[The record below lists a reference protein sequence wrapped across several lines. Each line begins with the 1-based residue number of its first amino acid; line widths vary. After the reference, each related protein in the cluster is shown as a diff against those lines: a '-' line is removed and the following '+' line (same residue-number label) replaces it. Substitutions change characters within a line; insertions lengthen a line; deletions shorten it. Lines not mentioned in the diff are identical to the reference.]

1 MKIIIDGS
9 AKEIADLVLEVQN
22 RQPRQLPINCD
33 HIFPDIERMNKS
45 AILRRKMTASD
56 INSMCK

>member
-9 AKEIADLVLEVQN
+9 AKEVIALVLEVQG

-45 AILRRKMTASD
+45 AIIRRELNETTET
-56 INSMCK
+56 NN